1 MRTTILPQRVQR
13 RYTIEARLQLFIAFG
28 SSGLNPTDFCYSE
41 GIPRS
46 TWQTWWK
53 KRHLYLNATRNK
65 KRPTLGG
72 QGRPSS
78 ILFGSELLAFMQAVR
93 HESHFLTTAHL
104 VTWIKKHQH
113 EWLQGYMSTK
123 TSDIHAYH
131 ALLGLCQRF
140 AHRHGFS
147 QRIPC
152 FSKLKL
158 LELEQV
164 RTTFA
169 ASFWVKHDAQPLRD
183 IVNVDETAV
192 FYDMPSR
199 RTWCAVGEDSNVEAS
214 EKHSDRLTAVMSIC
228 ADGTKLPILFILR
241 GTPGGSIE
249 SDELPTFPEGHVY
262 AVQEKAWMDES
273 VWVFYLQEL
282 LKFELIGPSVILV
295 DNLASHVSAMS
306 YKTVDEELFGFLE
319 PLPPNA
325 TSHCQPLDVGVMG
338 PLKAKL
344 RSKWLLETPV
354 VTASEKRLKMVE
366 RTIAAWDSIS
376 TSTVRSSFEK
386 ALPRIFEL

>member
-1 MRTTILPQRVQR
+1 M
-13 RYTIEARLQLFIAFG
+13 
-28 SSGLNPTDFCYSE
+28 NPTDFCYSE

-53 KRHLYLNATRNK
+53 KRDLYLNATRNK

-113 EWLQGYMSTK
+113 EWLEGYMSTK

-164 RTTFA
+164 RSTFA

-192 FYDMPSR
+192 FYDMPPR

-214 EKHSDRLTAVMSIC
+214 EKHSDRLTAVMSIY
-228 ADGTKLPILFILR
+228 ADGMK
-241 GTPGGSIE
+241 
-249 SDELPTFPEGHVY
+249 D
-262 AVQEKAWMDES
+262 
-273 VWVFYLQEL
+273 
-282 LKFELIGPSVILV
+282 
-295 DNLASHVSAMS
+295 
-306 YKTVDEELFGFLE
+306 
-319 PLPPNA
+319 
-325 TSHCQPLDVGVMG
+325 
-338 PLKAKL
+338 
-344 RSKWLLETPV
+344 
-354 VTASEKRLKMVE
+354 
-366 RTIAAWDSIS
+366 
-376 TSTVRSSFEK
+376 
-386 ALPRIFEL
+386 